1 MIFAIKPFEIHDG
14 DGIRTTVFFKGCPLR
29 CKWCHNPES
38 FSMKPEILYDPTRCK
53 NCLRCT
59 SLCEANT
66 AVDGKHIFN
75 KDLCTLCGKCDCDAL
90 ELCGKEYDMATLTEE
105 LLKDS
110 LFFKASGGGVTFS
123 GGEPLLQPTLCADLA
138 KALKEQGV
146 SVALD
151 TCGCVPR
158 ENLEQVLPYVDQIL
172 FDIKAI
178 DEQVHIACTGA
189 SNKQILENLRYIDT
203 KNIPVEIR
211 YPYVPT
217 MNDGEAENIADFVK
231 ELKNLTLVRV
241 LPYHDYAEAKYN
253 RCDRPFTPFPV
264 PTKAEIEKVLNLFSG
279 KNIPAE
285 TF

>member
-123 GGEPLLQPTLCADLA
+123 GGEPLLQPTLCTDLA
-138 KALKEQGV
+138 KALKKLGV

-158 ENLEQVLPYVDQIL
+158 EN
-172 FDIKAI
+172 
-178 DEQVHIACTGA
+178 
-189 SNKQILENLRYIDT
+189 
-203 KNIPVEIR
+203 
-211 YPYVPT
+211 
-217 MNDGEAENIADFVK
+217 
-231 ELKNLTLVRV
+231 
-241 LPYHDYAEAKYN
+241 
-253 RCDRPFTPFPV
+253 
-264 PTKAEIEKVLNLFSG
+264 
-279 KNIPAE
+279 
-285 TF
+285 

>member
-38 FSMKPEILYDPTRCK
+38 FSMKPEILYDATRCK

-123 GGEPLLQPTLCADLA
+123 GGEPLLQPTLCTDLA
-138 KALKEQGV
+138 KALKKLGV

-217 MNDGEAENIADFVK
+217 MNDGEAEKIADFVK

-264 PTKAEIEKVLNLFSG
+264 PTKAEIEKVLNLFNS

>member
-14 DGIRTTVFFKGCPLR
+14 PGIRTTLFFKGCPLR

-38 FSMKPEILYDPTRCK
+38 FSPKADILYDPAACV

-59 SLCEANT
+59 NLCSANT
-66 AVDGKHIFN
+66 AVDGKHVFD
-75 KDLCTLCGKCDCDAL
+75 KTQCTLCGKCDCNAL
-90 ELCGKEYDMATLTEE
+90 ELCGQEYSAQALTAA

-110 LFFKASGGGVTFS
+110 LFFQESGGGVTFS
-123 GGEPLLQPTLCADLA
+123 GGEPLLQPQLCAELA
-138 KALKEQGV
+138 QQLKAQGV

-158 ENLEQVLPYVDQIL
+158 EHLDLVLPHVDHIL

-178 DEQVHIACTGA
+178 DEQTHIACTGV

-203 KNIPVEIR
+203 LDIPVEIR
-211 YPYVPT
+211 YPFVPT
-217 MNDGEAENIADFVK
+217 MNDNEAEKIADFVSV
-231 ELKNLTLVRV
+231 LRNVTLVRL
-241 LPYHDYAEAKYN
+241 LPYHDYAQQKYI
-253 RCDRPFTPFPV
+253 RTGEDFTPFPI
-264 PTKAEIEKVLNLFSG
+264 PTKMQIDAALAVFHR

-285 TF
+285 TY